1 MFMENKNNRIKLDP
15 AVIPLVNYFNSIGL
29 KTHMSCEGHN
39 QPNKSMFWI
48 EFEKTVTD
56 EDIEAFLIQLQA
68 KYNSSATCGCFAMRI
83 FPGPKYT
90 MRRWRYMAA
99 THEAAQC
106 DYNFFTTGN
115 FGGKGVHNE

>member
-1 MFMENKNNRIKLDP
+1 MDNKNNRIDLDP

-29 KTHMSCEGHN
+29 KTRMSCEGHN
-39 QPNKSMFWI
+39 KTNVSMFWI
-48 EFEKTVTD
+48 EFAKEVTE
-56 EDIEAFLIQLQA
+56 EDIEAFLISLKE
-68 KYNSSATCGCFAMRI
+68 KYGHYGTCGCFAMRV

-90 MRRWRYMAA
+90 YHRWRYMAA
-99 THEAAQC
+99 THKAAQC